1 MPEQNGT
8 TGVEHSWETGIPV
21 AQYVRMST
29 DHQKY
34 STENQAVAIAEYAL
48 RHGMQIIK
56 RYEDSGKSGL
66 NLKGRRGLQALL
78 RDVKQSPV
86 PFQAVLVYD
95 VTRWGRFPDPDEA
108 AVYQHACKSRGVQV
122 IYCAEPFNNDGSLP
136 STVFIGIK
144 RSMAAEFSRELGVK
158 VFAGACNIVQHGF
171 RQGGAPGFGLRRQ
184 LVDEKNN
191 IKGVLSRGERKS
203 IQTDRVI
210 LVPGPPE
217 EIAVVHRIYRLF
229 LEEGLP
235 ERVIAS
241 ILNREGIL
249 SDASVPWSRGTI
261 HQILT
266 NEKYIGNNVYNR
278 TSFKLK
284 VRHVRNPPEQ
294 WIRKEAAFEAIV
306 PVQMFMQAQA
316 IIAARSFHLDDG
328 QMLDMLRRILEQHG
342 ALSGILI
349 DEEDNTPSSSAYRTR
364 FGSLLRAYRLVGY
377 KPKRDYAYLE
387 INRALRRRHPELLD
401 EIIEGIGRTGGWAAR
416 DSSTDLITVNGEF
429 TVSLVIARCK
439 STAAGSHRWRIRF
452 DTSLRPDITVVVR
465 MDPSNQYAYDYYV
478 FPAIDFSA
486 ENLPVLE
493 ENGFTLDVY
502 RTDSLDGFYQ
512 MAGRIPLREV
522 A

>member
-1 MPEQNGT
+1 
-8 TGVEHSWETGIPV
+8 
-21 AQYVRMST
+21 MST